1 MADDTSLA
9 ATPIFSRAQ
18 QRFLG
23 LVSTL
28 PRPDA
33 LAHPLQTIRLEPQ
46 AQRCLMAQFYAP
58 GTFRSGPLFGR
69 RHNGVVTVS
78 TVMRGTPPGLV
89 MDEDDLFPMDASYLL
104 GCSDAL
110 RQAEPVLDWVG
121 HWLIAPD
128 NALGSFQSHLDWL
141 GQARPTALADEDT
154 FLMIIGGLDESIIF
168 TSYVVRNGEPTVL
181 PVTRLPDVPR

>member
-1 MADDTSLA
+1 MADETSPP

-23 LVSTL
+23 LVNTL
-28 PRPDA
+28 PRQEA
-33 LAHPLQTIRLEPQ
+33 LAHPVQTIRLEAQ
-46 AQRCLMAQFYAP
+46 AHHCLMTQFYAP

-69 RHNGVVTVS
+69 RHNGVVSVS
-78 TVMRGTPPGLV
+78 AVMRGTPPGLV
-89 MDEDDLFPMDASYLL
+89 QDEGNLFPLNACYLL

-110 RQAEPVLDWVG
+110 RQANPAVDWVG

-141 GQARPTALADEDT
+141 SQSTPVALSDEDN
-154 FLMIIGGLDESIIF
+154 FLAIVGGLNDSIVF
-168 TSYVVRNGEPTVL
+168 AAYVVRSGEATIL
-181 PVTRLPDVPR
+181 PVSRLTDTSR